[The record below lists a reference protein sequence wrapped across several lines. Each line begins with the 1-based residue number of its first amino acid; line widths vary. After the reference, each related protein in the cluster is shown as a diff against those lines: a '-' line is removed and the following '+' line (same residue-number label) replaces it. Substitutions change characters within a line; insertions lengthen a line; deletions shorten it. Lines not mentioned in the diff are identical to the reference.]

1 MALISIDFTGLEANA
16 RELRSLIT
24 QLEAQQRAV
33 EALIGQIAP
42 SWTGAASE
50 VFIRRLQEQTDK
62 SQKLI
67 DVLYEYL
74 SYVNS
79 AKDKFSNLE
88 RTISS
93 MIRAVIN

>member
-24 QLEAQQRAV
+24 QLETQQRAA
-33 EALIGQIAP
+33 ESLIQQIAP

-50 VFIRRLQEQTDK
+50 VFIKRLQEQIGK

-93 MIRAVIN
+93 IIRAVIN

>member
-24 QLEAQQRAV
+24 QLETQQRAV

>member
-1 MALISIDFTGLEANA
+1 MALSSIDFTGLEANA

-24 QLEAQQRAV
+24 QLETQQHATQ
-33 EALIGQIAP
+33 ALIEQIIP

-50 VFIRRLQEQTDK
+50 VFIKRLQEQMEK

-74 SYVNS
+74 SYINS

-93 MIRAVIN
+93 IIRAVIN